1 MNKISNY
8 KTEICISLI
17 GIIIIHLFFIPQ
29 AFRGEFID
37 AEKASKF
44 GSFIGGYVGTLFAL
58 ISVIL
63 LYNTLKDQ
71 KQTSELEK
79 FENRFFLLLSLHKN
93 NTEEII
99 LEKENGKKIFVHFI
113 REFRSVFKKVSQEF
127 DNSTP
132 IKDKINISYLFFFY
146 GTGHNSRRILKSE
159 LSNYDNIKIDKI
171 IKELSKDRKQ
181 NKENGK
187 KRKFKYY
194 GGHQSRL
201 GHYYRHL
208 FQTVNYVHNREINI
222 DKKEY
227 IKILR
232 AQLSNHEQAIFA
244 LNSLSSI
251 GKEWNELSLINE
263 YEMIKNIP
271 NKFFNPNNEFDLKV
285 LFPEITFEFEE

>member
-159 LSNYDNIKIDKI
+159 LSNYDNIK
-171 IKELSKDRKQ
+171 LT
-181 NKENGK
+181 
-187 KRKFKYY
+187 
-194 GGHQSRL
+194 RL
-201 GHYYRHL
+201 
-208 FQTVNYVHNREINI
+208 
-222 DKKEY
+222 
-227 IKILR
+227 
-232 AQLSNHEQAIFA
+232 
-244 LNSLSSI
+244 
-251 GKEWNELSLINE
+251 
-263 YEMIKNIP
+263 
-271 NKFFNPNNEFDLKV
+271 
-285 LFPEITFEFEE
+285 